1 MRVEGRSEGL
11 LLDLAAFTQPPSPY
25 QVWRGALEEVTN
37 SNEPRLVG
45 KLAVAG
51 YDEELWDPKP
61 EHLPTTAR
69 TGKIITRFYQVRAD
83 DVTMLGHFQ
92 RYLTDPRSPVLDRAL
107 VPGPPR
113 RRVVILVET
122 DRPTIFGNPDRFRRR
137 HRPVAVPATASAPDA
152 GEDDAVPPGDAVF
165 QWWCGDPTVGG
176 RGGHWKS
183 YRPHVSARLEEAL
196 ARNPAFRD
204 CTEAV
209 PIDEVQYCLQRI
221 SRDRPF
227 DYLDQNLTGGFR
239 ETFLPENVMS
249 VDFPFFD
256 DIARATNNCFVQF
269 QRGNPKRRRPVRRV
283 RRGEAAGVEVPAGML
298 ARGLPPCQVSG
309 VFSLDA
315 GNMCRTNVWCCSSL
329 TSAEAV
335 AQLPEHQKT
344 RAVDILN
351 LLADGA
357 KIHRRSFNAL
367 TGCIPQGRLGDFA
380 RCVQQRMAG
389 NKEPQPADLEFDAL
403 VVAKLQRR
411 VEKLRVEPR
420 AEEANGDDFAKIH
433 RIEARLRATPA
444 ERCQTYQ
451 KMNQKGLAAHKEKLL
466 RYAGVA
472 AIALGLSAEDSA
484 VLQNN
489 VAMHDWSK
497 LCLPAFF
504 AGSAYDPD
512 LGATL
517 ADFKDATD
525 PLLQGFFDAVV
536 LHNLL
541 EGSTSDGHHAA
552 SVSLLGSGD
561 DNSDRIRR
569 VLEDGHPGPLRVL
582 ESVLDTI
589 EASLSKRIID
599 QERADLDAEN
609 SWLNFQFEQ
618 AAPGKPQALPEDL
631 FLARMRLVL
640 DAHHLRSVEE
650 CREACSSSG
659 RLWGTETLK
668 ANSPLYRALHE
679 HAL

>member
-51 YDEELWDPKP
+51 YDEELWGPKP

-107 VPGPPR
+107 VPGPTR

-283 RRGEAAGVEVPAGML
+283 RRGEAAGVEVPGCRQHVQDKCVVL
-298 ARGLPPCQVSG
+298 FEPYVSG
-309 VFSLDA
+309 GRS
-315 GNMCRTNVWCCSSL
+315 
-329 TSAEAV
+329 AV
-335 AQLPEHQKT
+335 AGTPENAGRRHPE
-344 RAVDILN
+344 
-351 LLADGA
+351 LAGG
-357 KIHRRSFNAL
+357 RRKDPP
-367 TGCIPQGRLGDFA
+367 PQ
-380 RCVQQRMAG
+380 
-389 NKEPQPADLEFDAL
+389 
-403 VVAKLQRR
+403 LQRSHG
-411 VEKLRVEPR
+411 LHPAGAPR
-420 AEEANGDDFAKIH
+420 
-433 RIEARLRATPA
+433 RLREMRA
-444 ERCQTYQ
+444 
-451 KMNQKGLAAHKEKLL
+451 AAHG
-466 RYAGVA
+466 R
-472 AIALGLSAEDSA
+472 
-484 VLQNN
+484 QQ
-489 VAMHDWSK
+489 
-497 LCLPAFF
+497 
-504 AGSAYDPD
+504 
-512 LGATL
+512 GAT
-517 ADFKDATD
+517 AGGPGVRRPRRGQA
-525 PLLQGFFDAVV
+525 PAQSRG
-536 LHNLL
+536 
-541 EGSTSDGHHAA
+541 AA
-552 SVSLLGSGD
+552 CRSVCGRSQW
-561 DNSDRIRR
+561 RR
-569 VLEDGHPGPLRVL
+569 LCENPSHRGAAEGHPSGALP
-582 ESVLDTI
+582 
-589 EASLSKRIID
+589 
-599 QERADLDAEN
+599 N
-609 SWLNFQFEQ
+609 
-618 AAPGKPQALPEDL
+618 LPEDEPEGL
-631 FLARMRLVL
+631 GRTQ
-640 DAHHLRSVEE
+640 
-650 CREACSSSG
+650 REAPPLRRG
-659 RLWGTETLK
+659 RGHRTG
-668 ANSPLYRALHE
+668 ALG
-679 HAL
+679 